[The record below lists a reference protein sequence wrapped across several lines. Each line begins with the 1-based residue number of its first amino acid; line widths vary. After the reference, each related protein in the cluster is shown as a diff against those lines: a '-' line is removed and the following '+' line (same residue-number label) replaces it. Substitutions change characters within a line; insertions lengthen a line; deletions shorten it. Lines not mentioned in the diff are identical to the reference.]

1 MVHLSRSWLKW
12 GAGSCSFAAAGNSI
26 CHPCRKEDLNSLA
39 SFHPVRRSFEEL
51 AIFPNGT
58 VNEAYRPLSIS
69 MYHVHLHRWLEVF
82 PREQLLVVNGDRL
95 IEDPVSQLKRIEA
108 FLGE

>member
-1 MVHLSRSWLKW
+1 MQTGKCFPSPALPLPLYNLQFTIYSYMYLSLPLLLS
-12 GAGSCSFAAAGNSI
+12 
-26 CHPCRKEDLNSLA
+26 
-39 SFHPVRRSFEEL
+39 RSFEEL

-95 IEDPVSQLKRIEA
+95 IEDPLSQLKRIEA
-108 FLGE
+108 FLGG

>member
-1 MVHLSRSWLKW
+1 MYLSFLLLLLLLR
-12 GAGSCSFAAAGNSI
+12 
-26 CHPCRKEDLNSLA
+26 
-39 SFHPVRRSFEEL
+39 RRSFEEL

-95 IEDPVSQLKRIEA
+95 IEDPLSQLKRIEA
-108 FLGE
+108 FLGK

>member
-1 MVHLSRSWLKW
+1 MKCKLQMKLAK
-12 GAGSCSFAAAGNSI
+12 CFPLFAI
-26 CHPCRKEDLNSLA
+26 CNLLFHVFVFA
-39 SFHPVRRSFEEL
+39 SSSSSSRSFEEL

-95 IEDPVSQLKRIEA
+95 IEDPLSQLKRIEA